1 MGIPYAFVRALKGE
15 KPYLDKESRLPKQQ
29 AEFLVQEGNMRGK
42 YLGVCLDSCRW
53 GSQTTVMYE
62 MDINGLIGFIE
73 NWMHQNAGNF
83 QDLWHER
90 QINELYKTFEL
101 PFIRNETC
109 SVDSNHNDVILDRKG
124 RLRCA
129 HKSEKKFKPNFVVP
143 YMFFDRMSATR
154 KINFFQAQPQNLPDC
169 AWDKETGDLSPEY
182 REEMN
187 IYLRKLDEFEQ
198 EEPNFLVTDVC
209 YAILSDDG
217 TILSLETILKRLNL
231 RPDQD
236 RVYCGGVWGGNGI
249 WDGCELVDEL
259 SREEK
264 ALYETIK
271 RCPGHT
277 RPHGKTEFSFD
288 GWYLAFYVQKWHQQL
303 SGQEPPIFEK

>member
-109 SVDSNHNDVILDRKG
+109 SVDSNHNDVILDRI
-124 RLRCA
+124 
-129 HKSEKKFKPNFVVP
+129 E
-143 YMFFDRMSATR
+143 
-154 KINFFQAQPQNLPDC
+154 
-169 AWDKETGDLSPEY
+169 
-182 REEMN
+182 
-187 IYLRKLDEFEQ
+187 
-198 EEPNFLVTDVC
+198 
-209 YAILSDDG
+209 
-217 TILSLETILKRLNL
+217 
-231 RPDQD
+231 
-236 RVYCGGVWGGNGI
+236 
-249 WDGCELVDEL
+249 
-259 SREEK
+259 
-264 ALYETIK
+264 
-271 RCPGHT
+271 
-277 RPHGKTEFSFD
+277 
-288 GWYLAFYVQKWHQQL
+288 
-303 SGQEPPIFEK
+303 